1 MSSASTTSSTNS
13 RAREAAGSAH
23 GEPERQSQAK
33 RNGRKRKGMGN
44 GPPTLSKR
52 NGVHSL
58 CGICLITG
66 PLTRSGAHAFACGR
80 CNTA

>member
-1 MSSASTTSSTNS
+1 MSSASTASSTNS

-52 NGVHSL
+52 NGEHSL
-58 CGICLITG
+58 CGICLITR
-66 PLTRSGAHAFACGR
+66 PLTCSGAHAFACGR